1 MASAPALV
9 FPDHPLGLSVRVTFG
24 DGVPLVIEP
33 ASPRERELD
42 LGEAVF
48 EVDAERHERERL
60 LGDATGELVDLLA
73 VQQQFAGPDRLET
86 TVSGR
91 VLIRRQVGPE
101 EPQLTVVDP
110 GVRVLQRGLSQSQ
123 RLDLCTFESDTAL
136 IDLEDVVVV
145 PCAPVARHAADHR
158 LVGVT

>member
-1 MASAPALV
+1 MLSGTSVSAFWATL
-9 FPDHPLGLSVRVTFG
+9 
-24 DGVPLVIEP
+24 
-33 ASPRERELD
+33 
-42 LGEAVF
+42 
-48 EVDAERHERERL
+48 
-60 LGDATGELVDLLA
+60 TGELVDLLA

-91 VLIRRQVGPE
+91 VPVRRQVGPE

-110 GVRVLQRGLSQSQ
+110 GVRVLQRRLSQSQ

-145 PCAPVARHAADHR
+145 PGAPVARHVADHR
-158 LVGVT
+158 LVRVT